1 MTRQEFQDRCRVR
14 KLSIGESIV
23 TFDCGDDDLN
33 DFLINEAKNF
43 RDALLS
49 VTYVVED
56 KQTYDILAYFSFSND
71 KISISD
77 FENKTEFNRFRKHKF
92 VNEKRLRSYPAIK
105 IGRLA
110 IATSAQHQSI
120 GTYLLEFI
128 EDYFIIDN
136 KSGCRFITVDAY
148 INAIPFYIKNNYQFL
163 NNDDEDK
170 KTRVMYFDLASL
182 L

>member
-56 KQTYDILAYFSFSND
+56 KQTYDIFSIF
-71 KISISD
+71 
-77 FENKTEFNRFRKHKF
+77 
-92 VNEKRLRSYPAIK
+92 
-105 IGRLA
+105 
-110 IATSAQHQSI
+110 QS
-120 GTYLLEFI
+120 
-128 EDYFIIDN
+128 
-136 KSGCRFITVDAY
+136 
-148 INAIPFYIKNNYQFL
+148 QQ
-163 NNDDEDK
+163 
-170 KTRVMYFDLASL
+170 
-182 L
+182 

>member
-1 MTRQEFQDRCRVR
+1 MTREEFQNRCLVR
-14 KLSIGESIV
+14 RLNIGDSVSE
-23 TFDCGDDDLN
+23 FDCNDEDLN
-33 DFLINEAKNF
+33 DFILNEACLYRN
-43 RDALLS
+43 ALLS
-49 VTYVVED
+49 VTYVVENKETHD
-56 KQTYDILAYFSFSND
+56 VLAYFSLAND

-77 FENKTEFNRFRKHKF
+77 FESKTDFNRFRKHKF
-92 VNEKRLRSYPAIK
+92 ANEKRLRSYPAIK

-110 IATSAQHQSI
+110 ISRKAQHQSI

-136 KSGCRFITVDAY
+136 KSGCRFVTVDAY
-148 INAIPFYIKNNYQFL
+148 VNAIPFYIKNNYQFL

-170 KTRVMYFDLASL
+170 RTRVMYFDLASL